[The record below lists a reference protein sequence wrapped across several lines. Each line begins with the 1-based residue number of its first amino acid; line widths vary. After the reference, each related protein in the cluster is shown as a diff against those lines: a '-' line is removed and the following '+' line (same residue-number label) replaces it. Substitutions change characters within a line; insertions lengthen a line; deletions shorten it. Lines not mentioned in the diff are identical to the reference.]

1 MWLILL
7 LMLLMPLLA
16 WSIVRAVWLFRLRH
30 IDADNEMQSLPEE
43 KHFMQISTIVLSLLL
58 LMCIPLLYQGYVQS
72 RLNYQLMQMPLVDVM
87 RAHRPHI
94 YDSFVQ
100 DVRHAQARDSDS
112 ATQHNKIW
120 MQYLHE
126 LRLQWQ
132 RELPYA
138 SLDSVMRYIRY
149 RYNEAD
155 TLGEIAD
162 DHCRHIDFSEHN
174 QAGIAASVNFMQRN
188 AGFIQALMLSAF
200 GSVDAR
206 HRMNY
211 LEQRGAA
218 RQYRQLLTQLNQQFE
233 GEVISSIAEGGC
245 GFQKAFYLA
254 LLDYNER
261 EMSRIMRWV
270 LLQQIAEADRKELSD
285 GK

>member
-16 WSIVRAVWLFRLRH
+16 WGIVRAVWLLRLRH
-30 IDADNEMQSLPEE
+30 IDADNEMLSVPEE
-43 KHFMQISTIVLSLLL
+43 KRFMQISTIVLSLLL
-58 LMCIPLLYQGYVQS
+58 LMCIPLLYQAYAQS
-72 RLNYQLMQMPLVDVM
+72 RLNQQLMQMPLVDVM
-87 RAHRPHI
+87 RAHRPQI
-94 YDSFVQ
+94 YNSFAQ
-100 DVRHAQARDSDS
+100 DVRYAKARGSQAAESRK
-112 ATQHNKIW
+112 QIW

-155 TLGEIAD
+155 ALSAIAD
-162 DHCRHIDFSEHN
+162 DTCRHIDFSEQN
-174 QAGIAASVNFMQRN
+174 QAGIAASVDFMQRN

-200 GSVDAR
+200 GSADFR

-218 RQYRQLLTQLNQQFE
+218 RQYRRLLAQLNEQFE
-233 GEVISSIAEGGC
+233 GEIVGNIAEGGC
-245 GFQKAFYLA
+245 AFQKAFYLA

>member
-16 WSIVRAVWLFRLRH
+16 WGIVRAVWLLRLRH
-30 IDADNEMQSLPEE
+30 IDADNEMLSVPEE
-43 KHFMQISTIVLSLLL
+43 KRFMQISTIVLSLLL
-58 LMCIPLLYQGYVQS
+58 LMCIPLLYQAYAQS
-72 RLNYQLMQMPLVDVM
+72 RLNQQLMQMPLVDVM
-87 RAHRPHI
+87 RAHRPQI
-94 YDSFVQ
+94 YNSFAQ
-100 DVRHAQARDSDS
+100 DVRHAKARGSQAAESRK
-112 ATQHNKIW
+112 QIW

-155 TLGEIAD
+155 ALSAIAD
-162 DHCRHIDFSEHN
+162 DTCRHIDFSEHN

-200 GSVDAR
+200 GSADAR

-218 RQYRQLLTQLNQQFE
+218 RQYRQLLAQLNQQFE
-233 GEVISSIAEGGC
+233 GEVISNIAEGGC
-245 GFQKAFYLA
+245 AFQKAFYLA